1 MKKLLWVLMVLFL
14 FMLGLFI
21 AIEISCAAD
30 TKEVLNLKLQALDWE
45 FRAQKADITLRRLRL
60 QEIQMAIRK
69 LRSQL
74 KALKPKNGGNGG
86 QSDMIEEVNDGGEA
100 AAKKAEV
107 ERKAE
112 EPTR

>member
-1 MKKLLWVLMVLFL
+1 MVV
-14 FMLGLFI
+14 M
-21 AIEISCAAD
+21 AIGFVAIVFFCSKALAAD
-30 TKEVLNLKLQALDWE
+30 SKEVLNLKLQALDWE

-60 QEIQMAIRK
+60 QEIQIAIRK

-86 QSDMIEEVNDGGEA
+86 QSDMIEEMNDGGEA